1 MYSAIFTNDNVGCA
15 YAELQDGK
23 RTGQAQT
30 SFAPVNQH
38 HQRRQQQRQTSIDAG
53 TSTIKPAPAAAGSC
67 NMRRTKSQK
76 DNLDVVTF
84 DTFKPKLEGKRSISL
99 SSAWETTM
107 TTEASRSTDCELYDT
122 VTPAAKVRADERDQ
136 GFSKLSYPSCP
147 MKDPLPSCTDAISSS
162 SSMLYASLC
171 IDSTDYGS
179 VYDVPKK
186 EALAYAI
193 PDVKKKREKKQESK
207 DWSDPDTVN
216 PEEMSMLD
224 NFRGHYD
231 TPKCKYITE
240 KEITTSSKVSSLY
253 DQPRIIK
260 SNIGN

>member
-1 MYSAIFTNDNVGCA
+1 MYSAIFNNDVGCA
-15 YAELQDGK
+15 YAEDQDVE
-23 RTGQAQT
+23 RTGQTQP
-30 SFAPVNQH
+30 SFAPVNQC
-38 HQRRQQQRQTSIDAG
+38 HQKRQQQRQTSVDAG

-67 NMRRTKSQK
+67 NMRRIKSQK

-84 DTFKPKLEGKRSISL
+84 ETFKPKLEGKRSISW
-99 SSAWETTM
+99 SSAWETAM
-107 TTEASRSTDCELYDT
+107 TTAASRSTDCELYDT
-122 VTPAAKVRADERDQ
+122 VTPAAKVRADERDL
-136 GFSKLSYPSCP
+136 GFCKLSYPGCP
-147 MKDPLPSCTDAISSS
+147 MKDPLPSCTDAIPSS

-193 PDVKKKREKKQESK
+193 PDMKKKREKKQENK
-207 DWSDPDTVN
+207 DWSDNADTVN

-240 KEITTSSKVSSLY
+240 KEITDSSKVSSLY

-260 SNIGN
+260 PNFRN

>member
-1 MYSAIFTNDNVGCA
+1 M
-15 YAELQDGK
+15 E
-23 RTGQAQT
+23 RTGQTQP
-30 SFAPVNQH
+30 SFAPVNQR
-38 HQRRQQQRQTSIDAG
+38 HQKRQQQRQTSVTVDAG

-84 DTFKPKLEGKRSISL
+84 ETFKPKLEGKRSISW

-107 TTEASRSTDCELYDT
+107 TTAASRSTDCELYDT
-122 VTPAAKVRADERDQ
+122 VTPAAKVRAHERDLE
-136 GFSKLSYPSCP
+136 FSKLSYPGCP
-147 MKDPLPSCTDAISSS
+147 MKDPLPSCTDAVSSS

-193 PDVKKKREKKQESK
+193 PDVKKKRGKKQESK
-207 DWSDPDTVN
+207 DWSDEATINPDET
-216 PEEMSMLD
+216 SMLN

-240 KEITTSSKVSSLY
+240 KEITTSSNVSSLY

-260 SNIGN
+260 PNIGN